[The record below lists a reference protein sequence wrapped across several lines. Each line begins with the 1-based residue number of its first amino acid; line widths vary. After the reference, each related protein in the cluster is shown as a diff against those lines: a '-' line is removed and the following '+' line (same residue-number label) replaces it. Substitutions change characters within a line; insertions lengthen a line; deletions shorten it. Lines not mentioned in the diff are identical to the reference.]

1 MLLRHQ
7 LGLQRLGHH
16 AVTTGTA
23 AASLGVHVAADDAVD
38 VDVGIDVTGIM
49 TLMMIFLMMII
60 YVVDNDDD
68 DTDDDEHDVTD
79 VAAELL
85 VAILM

>member
-1 MLLRHQ
+1 
-7 LGLQRLGHH
+7 
-16 AVTTGTA
+16 
-23 AASLGVHVAADDAVD
+23 
-38 VDVGIDVTGIM
+38 
-49 TLMMIFLMMII
+49 MMII

-68 DTDDDEHDVTD
+68 NTDDDEDERDADVTN